1 MSITLAHP
9 IPGATPTDAFGPRG
23 EIPGVVAAQL
33 HTGQDYAA
41 PTGTEVLAAHAGT
54 ITKVWWDTFADGSPA
69 GGQMIEIAGDG
80 YATRYAHLDGHA
92 VYVGQRVAAGEL
104 VAWSG
109 ESGAATGPHLHFELL
124 IGTLF
129 VDPVPYIEE
138 EDMTPAQAKQ
148 LAEVHAALHQM
159 TKTGGTLEKLPR
171 RTADAT
177 LDTKVTRHPVADKLG
192 QTTLRQMIAKQ
203 ETLLR
208 RILARLDKALRPG
221 KHTSD

>member
-1 MSITLAHP
+1 MTIALVHP
-9 IPGATPTDAFGPRG
+9 VPGAVLTDRFGPRAA
-23 EIPGVVAAQL
+23 IPGVVAAQL
-33 HTGQDYAA
+33 HSGQDYSAA
-41 PTGTEVLAAHAGT
+41 TGTPVLAAHTGT
-54 ITKVWWDTFADGSPA
+54 ITNVWWDTFADGTPA
-69 GGQMIEIAGDG
+69 GGNMVEISADG
-80 YATRYAHLDGHA
+80 YATRYAHLDSPA
-92 VYVGQRVAAGEL
+92 VYVGQTVTVGE
-104 VAWSG
+104 VIGWVGST
-109 ESGAATGPHLHFELL
+109 GAATGPHLHFELL
-124 IGTLF
+124 IGTVF

-148 LAEVHAALHQM
+148 LAEVHAALHAM
-159 TKTGGTLEKLPR
+159 TKAGGTLEKLPR